1 MSTSL
6 FTKWWC
12 GARGDGASSPAPA
25 VRHAAGA
32 EVPPVRYYSL
42 DVLRGIAAFW
52 VLLCHYPFSD
62 AFRQALPRI
71 VDFAS
76 FGHLGVQMFFVISGY
91 CLAACAARTMNKRE
105 STLSFLR
112 RRLVRIYPPFWFS
125 LAVPFAVM
133 YVAALCAGVKQ
144 GRWVAPPPG
153 PDLTLTGWV
162 MIATLTRGLF
172 IPGDAAF
179 RAVNYAYWSLPVEV
193 QFYLIVTC
201 AVVSRRFYGALAAV
215 TVLVL
220 PFTFFVSATP
230 RGLFFPWWAQFALGL
245 ALYYLLSRGITPE
258 RVLGRASLVVSA
270 AVVCFL
276 VPVSLMIFNM
286 IPVIPDSG
294 QVQGKTLFAI
304 LFAVALWFGHRFDPI
319 VTRLRGARNL
329 LVRTCIGALFVLGAM
344 SYSIYLL
351 HSNLLEFPRLI
362 AKQVPQFPIAGDI
375 AAIVCTCLL
384 CYPFHRFCELPFAG
398 SRQPKVT
405 RGAARPDDAVAA
417 GPETPGCK
425 AASSVES
432 GAIS

>member
-1 MSTSL
+1 
-6 FTKWWC
+6 
-12 GARGDGASSPAPA
+12 
-25 VRHAAGA
+25 
-32 EVPPVRYYSL
+32 
-42 DVLRGIAAFW
+42 
-52 VLLCHYPFSD
+52 
-62 AFRQALPRI
+62 
-71 VDFAS
+71 
-76 FGHLGVQMFFVISGY
+76 
-91 CLAACAARTMNKRE
+91 
-105 STLSFLR
+105 
-112 RRLVRIYPPFWFS
+112 
-125 LAVPFAVM
+125 
-133 YVAALCAGVKQ
+133 
-144 GRWVAPPPG
+144 
-153 PDLTLTGWV
+153 

-179 RAVNYAYWSLPVEV
+179 RVVNYAYWSLPVEV

-230 RGLFFPWWAQFALGL
+230 RGLFFPWRAQFALGL

-344 SYSIYLL
+344 SHSIYLL
-351 HSNLLEFPRLI
+351 HSNLLEFPQADRETSAAVSHRGGYCSHCLHLPAVLPVPPVLRTSVCGKPA
-362 AKQVPQFPIAGDI
+362 AKGDAG
-375 AAIVCTCLL
+375 CR
-384 CYPFHRFCELPFAG
+384 PPGRRS
-398 SRQPKVT
+398 SR
-405 RGAARPDDAVAA
+405 RAR
-417 GPETPGCK
+417 TPGCK
-425 AASSVES
+425 AASLVES
-432 GAIS
+432 CAIL